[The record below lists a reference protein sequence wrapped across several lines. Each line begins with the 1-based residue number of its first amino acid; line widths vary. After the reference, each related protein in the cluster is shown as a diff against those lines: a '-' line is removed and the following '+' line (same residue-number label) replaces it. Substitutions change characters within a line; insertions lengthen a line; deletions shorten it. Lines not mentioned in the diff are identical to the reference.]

1 MKEVARS
8 AYLAQKKPIA
18 KALLDALLEK
28 YEYASVLVTDVDTKS
43 YSVRRSGVQI
53 SQDTRFGSK
62 GMVVK
67 VYDGN
72 SYAEYSTNN
81 ITMDAVPAICEE
93 ISSRLMPMADKL
105 PEGLTLSRYKKL
117 SDEPCTFRKATT
129 YEQHPGELGDEA
141 IVNQLG
147 SLREKTLAQSDKL
160 VDALAGLIYQEYHK
174 LFLSPNRDME
184 QSVLWTC
191 ASLASVAAKGQEIKP
206 SFKSFSVLGGTE
218 LLAQMEAAIPEI
230 VKTNLE
236 LLDSQPMIPGTYD
249 CICTPEV
256 TGMIVHEAFGHGVEM
271 DMFVK
276 DRALAQSYVGKPV
289 ASPLVTMHDG
299 CAVRETATYFF
310 DDEGTVS
317 HDTVVI
323 EKGIL
328 KAGISDAQSAM
339 HLGTEPTGNGR
350 RESYERKA
358 YTRMTNTYFEPG
370 KDSLED
376 MIASIDYGMLL
387 EQPSSGMEDP
397 KNWGIQCMV
406 SFAREI
412 RDGKL
417 TGRIFS
423 PIVLTGYVPDL
434 LKSISMVSGT
444 LELGGGGACGKGHKE
459 WVKVSD
465 GGPYIKA
472 KIRLG

>member
-8 AYLAQKKPIA
+8 PYLIQKKPAA
-18 KALLDALLEK
+18 KALLDALLSK
-28 YEYASVLVTDVDTKS
+28 YEYASILVTDVEAKS
-43 YSVRRSGVQI
+43 YAVRRSGVQV
-53 SQDTRFGSK
+53 SQNTNFGGK

-72 SYAEYSTNN
+72 SYAEYSTNDF
-81 ITMDAVPAICEE
+81 TAESVPAICEAIE
-93 ISSRLMPMADKL
+93 TRLMPMAANL
-105 PEGLTLSRYKKL
+105 PEGLSLSRYKKL
-117 SDEPCTFRKATT
+117 SDESCTFCKSTG
-129 YEQHPGELGDEA
+129 YEQHPAELGDEA
-141 IVNQLG
+141 IVNLLG
-147 SLREKTLAQSDKL
+147 DLRQKILAQSDKL
-160 VDALAGLIYQEYHK
+160 MDGMASLNYQEYHK
-174 LFLSPNRDME
+174 LFLSRNRDME
-184 QSVLWTC
+184 QNVLWTC
-191 ASLASVAAKGQEIKP
+191 ASLASIAAKGSEIKAGY
-206 SFKSFSVLGGTE
+206 KGFSILGGTE
-218 LLAQMEAAIPEI
+218 LTEQMEAAIPEI
-230 VKTNLE
+230 VSTNLD
-236 LLDSQPMIPGTYD
+236 LLNSEPMIPGTYD
-249 CICTPEV
+249 CVCTPEV

-276 DRALAQSYVGKPV
+276 DRALAQSYVGKQV
-289 ASPLVTMHDG
+289 ASELITMHDG
-299 CAVRETATYFF
+299 NAVQEVATYFF
-310 DDEGTVS
+310 DDEGTLA

-323 EKGIL
+323 ENGIL

-339 HLGTEPTGNGR
+339 HLGTQPTGNGR

-358 YTRMTNTYFEPG
+358 YTRMTNTYFTPG
-370 KDSLED
+370 TSSVEE

-412 RDGKL
+412 KDGKL

-434 LKSISMVSGT
+434 LKSITMVGSQ
-444 LELGGGGACGKGHKE
+444 LDLGGSGACGKGYKE